1 MEEKDKILNE
11 VVTPMEETEKKEE
24 VLLPKKPKNNF
35 KNNDFKTKKCDVI
48 VYNKHTKTLDVK
60 FDKYGIRIKNV
71 NDFNDDAT
79 IEIKYKGEIGKP
91 NFKYK
96 L

>member
-11 VVTPMEETEKKEE
+11 VVSLMEETEKKEE

-35 KNNDFKTKKCDVI
+35 KNNEFKTKKCDVI
-48 VYNKHTKTLDVK
+48 AYNKHMKTLDVK

-71 NDFNDDAT
+71 ADFNGNAT
-79 IEIKYKGEIGKP
+79 VEIKYKGEIGKL

>member
-1 MEEKDKILNE
+1 MEEKDMILNE

-35 KNNDFKTKKCDVI
+35 KKIEYKTKRCSVI
-48 VYNKHTKTLDVK
+48 SYSNITKNLDVK

-71 NDFNDDAT
+71 NDFNGDKFV
-79 IEIKYKGEIGKP
+79 EIKYKGEIGKP
-91 NFKYK
+91 NFEYR

>member
-1 MEEKDKILNE
+1 MEEKDNILNE
-11 VVTPMEETEKKEE
+11 VVSTMEETEKKEE

-35 KNNDFKTKKCDVI
+35 KNIEFKTKKCDVI
-48 VYNKHTKTLDVK
+48 AYNKRTKALDIK

-79 IEIKYKGEIGKP
+79 VEIKYKGEIGKP

-96 L
+96 M

>member
-1 MEEKDKILNE
+1 MEEKDMILNE

-35 KNNDFKTKKCDVI
+35 MKIEYKTKKCNVI
-48 VYNKHTKTLDVK
+48 FYNRNTKNLDIK

-71 NDFNDDAT
+71 NDFNEDNYV
-79 IEIKYKGEIGKP
+79 EIKYKGEIGKP
-91 NFKYK
+91 NFEYK

>member
-1 MEEKDKILNE
+1 MEEKDIILNE

-35 KNNDFKTKKCDVI
+35 RNNEYKIKKCEVI
-48 VYNKHTKTLDVK
+48 SYNERTKTLDVR
-60 FDKYGIRIKNV
+60 FDKFGVRIKNV
-71 NDFNDDAT
+71 ESFNNGN
-79 IEIKYKGEIGKP
+79 IVEIKYKGEIGKP
-91 NFKYK
+91 NFEYR